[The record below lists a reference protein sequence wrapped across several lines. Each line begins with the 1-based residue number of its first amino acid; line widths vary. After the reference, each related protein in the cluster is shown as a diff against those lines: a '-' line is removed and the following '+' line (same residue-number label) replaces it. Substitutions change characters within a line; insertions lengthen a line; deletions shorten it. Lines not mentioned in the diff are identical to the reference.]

1 MDNKYF
7 TTTIDN
13 DKMVFEFCKDCT
25 KVDAK
30 NFQEIEKEAK
40 DEINSASGDI
50 AEIEF
55 NLANVTYVS
64 SAGLR
69 MFSAINSLSQE
80 HGLDYSVVDLR
91 KDILKMFQLTG
102 YSSIFKTV
110 EKPEFGPADN

>member
-7 TTTIDN
+7 KTTIN
-13 DKMVFEFCKDCT
+13 DDKIIFEFYKECT
-25 KVDAK
+25 RVDAK
-30 NFQEIEKEAK
+30 NFQEIEEA
-40 DEINSASGDI
+40 AR
-50 AEIEF
+50 AEIDAVSGTISEVEF
-55 NLANVTYVS
+55 NLSNVAYVS

-69 MFSAINSLSQE
+69 MFSAVNSLAQE